1 MKERDGAIIDLAGV
15 DPKARSLLVWGEA
28 VDVGI
33 LKALPKL
40 EALEVYK
47 IRTRDLP
54 KVQALGE
61 LPLRGLGLRFWSEP
75 DLTAFRPPPGL
86 ETLTVWQSNKL
97 ESLDGIEAAADLET
111 LVLNDNGKLQS
122 LEPLV
127 VLLKLKVLSITGGIW
142 NKQKTAGLGALAGLE
157 ALRELQL
164 RGIDGRGVDLA
175 PVAQIPKLEKLDLWA
190 RDFAMEEVAKV
201 AAAYPWFL
209 EQLLDLKDY
218 GLRDS
223 YGVCGKCES
232 MRKEMFL
239 KGRKFLWC
247 PLCDK
252 KGLDRLLGLFETAVE
267 EARGQLARP

>member
-1 MKERDGAIIDLAGV
+1 MKKRDGAIIDLTGV
-15 DPKARSLLVWGEA
+15 DPKAEDLLVWGEA
-28 VDVGI
+28 LDIDI
-33 LKALPKL
+33 LKALPRL
-40 EALEVYK
+40 EALQVYK

-54 KVQALGE
+54 KVQALGD
-61 LPLRGLGLRFWSEP
+61 LPLKGLSLRFWPEP

-97 ESLDGIEAAADLET
+97 LSLDGVEAARDLQV
-111 LVLNDNGKLQS
+111 LVLNDNGKLQG
-122 LEPLV
+122 LEPLTA
-127 VLLKLKVLSITGGIW
+127 LRKLRLLSITGGIW

-164 RGIDGRGVDLA
+164 RGIDGRGIDLA
-175 PVAQIPKLEKLDLWA
+175 PVAQIPGLERLDLWA

-209 EQLLDLKDY
+209 DQLLDLKDY

-223 YGVCGKCES
+223 FGICDKCDS
-232 MRKEMFL
+232 TRKQMFL

-247 PLCDK
+247 PNCDK
-252 KGLDRLLGLFETAVE
+252 KGLNRLLGLFQAAVE
-267 EARGQLARP
+267 DARAAFARA